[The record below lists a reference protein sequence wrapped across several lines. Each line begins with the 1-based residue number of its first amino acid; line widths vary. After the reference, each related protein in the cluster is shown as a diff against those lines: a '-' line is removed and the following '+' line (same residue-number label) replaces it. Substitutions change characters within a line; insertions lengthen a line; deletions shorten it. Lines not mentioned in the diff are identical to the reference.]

1 MLKKCHE
8 TASAVEVYIQD
19 RFFDPCGLMY
29 SAIDSQRDAPF
40 ERDFITPVKV
50 PRRACAE
57 PWAYWTYEDSVM
69 SMGLY
74 LDALMLKHEV
84 TRDTSCLDRAATV
97 WDAIHKVYSCSQVH
111 GIGCFLRPYAG
122 FVGMA
127 RFMEPLGTDQASPLF
142 SGLYRYLPHAAR
154 AATDIRRVMIRTL
167 EWYERQGFQYFYYKS
182 LIHRYEPG
190 DPLAHHANSY
200 YLPAIAWAA
209 RETLEDKERWQ
220 RHLQERLDYFR
231 TGGYVFYQLGCG
243 QPAFCWGSDLPILR
257 ELIGSKFDE
266 TFTADLLGEGHRA
279 LLKNMS
285 GWEENGTVRRICP
298 ESSAENFEPHVDPGF
313 DSRKGIGFAYSA
325 TRHHGRARPRHEI
338 DFLISLAAV
347 GYEPERTATQAAEL
361 LALRRDVPRDFTA
374 FLADDYHRLPETVHL
389 YARSVGPIMVG
400 WWRNY
405 WLLRWLASNDDPE

>member
-1 MLKKCHE
+1 MLESCHE
-8 TASAVEVYIQD
+8 TAHAVDAYIQD
-19 RFFDPCGLMY
+19 HFFDPFGLMY

-40 ERDFITPVKV
+40 ERDFITPIKV
-50 PRRACAE
+50 PRRAAAE

-74 LDALMLKHEV
+74 LDALVLKHKV
-84 TRDTSCLDRAATV
+84 TGDASCLERAAAV
-97 WDAIHKVYSCSQVH
+97 WGTIHKIYSCSQVH

-122 FVGMA
+122 FEGMA

-142 SGLYRYLPHAAR
+142 SGLYRYLPYAGGAAS
-154 AATDIRRVMIRTL
+154 DIRRLMLRTL

-182 LIHRYEPG
+182 FIHRYEPG

-209 RETLEDKERWQ
+209 KESPEDDRWV
-220 RHLQERLDYFR
+220 RHLEERLDHFR
-231 TGGYVFYQLGCG
+231 TGGYVLCRPGG
-243 QPAFCWGSDLPILR
+243 GPLAFCWGSDLPILR
-257 ELIGSKFDE
+257 DLLGSKFNE
-266 TFTADLLGEGHRA
+266 TFTSGLLNEAHRV
-279 LLKNMS
+279 LLQDMS

-298 ESSAENFEPHVDPGF
+298 ESAEPGFEPHVDPSF
-313 DSRKGIGFAYSA
+313 DAKKDFGFAYFA

-338 DFLISLAAV
+338 DFLIALAAV
-347 GYEPERTATQAAEL
+347 GYDRERTAAKAAEL

-374 FLADDYHRLPETVHL
+374 FLADDYHCLPETVHL
-389 YARSVGPIMVG
+389 YARSVGPIMVE

-405 WLLRWLASNDDPE
+405 WLLRWLASNEDSE